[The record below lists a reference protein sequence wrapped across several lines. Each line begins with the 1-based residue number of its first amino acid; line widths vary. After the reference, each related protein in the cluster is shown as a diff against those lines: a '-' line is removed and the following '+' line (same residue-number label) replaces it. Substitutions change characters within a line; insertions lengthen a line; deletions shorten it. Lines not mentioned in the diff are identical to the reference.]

1 MKKINIL
8 PGKFMIPALVLVFIF
23 QQSPTLNALAS
34 DNQETSQF
42 IPSLEKGM
50 YVIIGAFRI
59 KENAINYANSIK
71 IRGRKPSVGLYDERG
86 LYYVYAYKT
95 LDDLQYARD
104 KRAEL
109 RATDKFYDAWILY
122 VGINLEDLE
131 KGLTAKTAEEETP
144 DMALVTQPKEILP
157 PPDEINKKE
166 KGQESD
172 KDFMPPPPVQKDKKL
187 YNYIFRVINA
197 TTLREIPGYVTIIDA
212 ARNKAMKSVS
222 TNQMHQLEAPKS
234 QSKEIIALCDI
245 FGYVK
250 EQSKFKIDDPM
261 SSPDKSRIS
270 QSGGVTTVK
279 FELARHKVGDILTM
293 YHVYFYTNS
302 AIMKPES
309 KFELNSLLDMLKEND
324 KLVIKIH
331 GHTNGNAPGKIIK
344 LKEDDNNF
352 FKVTKNN
359 IETYGSAKELSK
371 ARAEV
376 IKRWLIKN
384 GIEEK
389 RMQLKA
395 WGGKKMIYKKND
407 SMASKNVRVE
417 IEILK
422 G

>member
-1 MKKINIL
+1 MKELSRL
-8 PGKFMIPALVLVFIF
+8 PGKTTILALVVLFLCQPFTLPAAIPA
-23 QQSPTLNALAS
+23 
-34 DNQETSQF
+34 DNQNTSQF

-50 YVIIGAFRI
+50 YLIIGAFRI
-59 KENAINYANSIK
+59 KENAVNYANSVK
-71 IRGRKPSVGLYDERG
+71 IEGKRPGIGIYDKTG

-95 LDDLQYARD
+95 KDDLQYARD
-104 KRAEL
+104 KRTEL

-122 VGINLEDLE
+122 VGLNLEDLE
-131 KGLTAKTAEEETP
+131 KGLAEKTAREETP
-144 DMALVTQPKEILP
+144 DMALIAQPKEIP
-157 PPDEINKKE
+157 PPDELETKKE
-166 KGQESD
+166 KEKKD
-172 KDFMPPPPVQKDKKL
+172 VDFMPPPPVQQDKKL

-197 TTLREIPGYVTIIDA
+197 TTLKEVPGYITIIDA

-222 TNQMHQLEAPKS
+222 SNQLHQLEAPKS

-250 EQSKFKIDDPM
+250 EQAKFKIDDPL
-261 SSPDKSRIS
+261 SSADKSRIS

-279 FELARHKVGDILTM
+279 FELARHKVGEILTM
-293 YHVYFYTNS
+293 YHVYFYTNA

-324 KLVIKIH
+324 KLVIRIH

-344 LKEDDNNF
+344 LKDDDNNF
-352 FKVTKNN
+352 FRVTDNN

-376 IKRWLIKN
+376 IKRWLIQN
-384 GIEEK
+384 GIDEK